1 MCNPQLSE
9 RAKEIRSLIS
19 SLDENLDLCKKI
31 SRTDHQMANMVKEI
45 LSSVFEDAENTK
57 DSKEKLINKIDY
69 DEYKLIINIFLH
81 VFANV
86 NLDNKKIEISESG
99 LKLLLN
105 AALIFSKEAPKYNYR
120 SIMDS
125 DLNASR

>member
-31 SRTDHQMANMVKEI
+31 SRTDHQMANMVKDI
-45 LSSVFEDAENTK
+45 LSSVFEDAENTKDSK

-81 VFANV
+81 IFANV
-86 NLDNKKIEISESG
+86 NLDNKKTEISESG

-105 AALIFSKEAPKYNYR
+105 AALIFLKKP
-120 SIMDS
+120 
-125 DLNASR
+125 LNITIDRLWTQT

>member
-1 MCNPQLSE
+1 
-9 RAKEIRSLIS
+9 
-19 SLDENLDLCKKI
+19 
-31 SRTDHQMANMVKEI
+31 MANMVKEI

>member
-31 SRTDHQMANMVKEI
+31 SRTDHQMANMVKDI

-81 VFANV
+81 IFANV

>member
-105 AALIFSKEAPKYNYR
+105 AVLIFSKEAPKYNYR